1 MSYQLRFERFL
12 ITLLELGD
20 STSRNLE
27 FAHRKD
33 VHVSLGEE
41 AITEHNL
48 LEIRR
53 RHWDSTRIETF
64 TKPKEAKNGADWEW
78 HLIGQAYTLK
88 LRVQAKRVNAMTSS
102 ASSTRSSLP
111 ENNNET
117 SLSSRQGRPL

>member
-1 MSYQLRFERFL
+1 MSNQLPFELFL

-20 STSRNLE
+20 ATSRNLE

-41 AITEHNL
+41 ATTEHNL

-64 TKPKEAKNGADWEW
+64 PKPKEAKNGGRLGMALDRPSV
-78 HLIGQAYTLK
+78 HPQVAG
-88 LRVQAKRVNAMTSS
+88 TSE
-102 ASSTRSSLP
+102 TRP
-111 ENNNET
+111 M
-117 SLSSRQGRPL
+117 R